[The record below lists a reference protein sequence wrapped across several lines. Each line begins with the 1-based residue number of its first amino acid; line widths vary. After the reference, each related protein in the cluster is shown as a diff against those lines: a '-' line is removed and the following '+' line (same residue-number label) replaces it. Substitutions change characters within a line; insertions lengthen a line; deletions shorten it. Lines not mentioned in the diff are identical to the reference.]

1 MNESLAS
8 FRWRCGGLL
17 AVALLALPPIA
28 AAQAIGSGPLT
39 SSLATAEPPTGL
51 LRLGPAHIAPGVT
64 VRGAGWDSNIFD
76 EATDPKED
84 YVIAVVPDVA
94 VFTRVPMV
102 QVSAYGGVD
111 ISRYVE
117 YESENSTGY
126 AVRGRIDFLLS
137 RLRPFVG
144 SARIRTR
151 ERPNGEIDARA
162 NRLEQE
168 WSGGV
173 AYDLSDHS
181 AFYVSAFQN
190 TVRYDNAFE
199 EGVNL
204 STSLDHDSNDYSVG
218 VRTELTPLTTLTV
231 SGSYQEDKFHNDMLR
246 NGDNRLATG
255 TVNIGADGIVS
266 GVASVSYKD
275 YRPVN
280 PAVKPFR
287 GVTALGA
294 LTYSFLEVGRL
305 TFNGLRTTEYSFDTT
320 EAYYLE
326 NTATLYYTQQL
337 FGGVDAQVRG
347 GRSLFDYA
355 YSNTTPAHKDRLD
368 TVGGSVGYNLSN
380 RTRISANYEYTRR
393 RSPVLPERNYDRRR
407 AYLAW
412 TYAAQ

>member
-1 MNESLAS
+1 MNESWS
-8 FRWRCGGLL
+8 GFRARCIGMLV
-17 AVALLALPPIA
+17 VAFLSAPAIT

-39 SSLATAEPPTGL
+39 SSLATAEPPAGL
-51 LRLGPAHIAPGVT
+51 LRLGPVHIAPGVI
-64 VRGAGWDSNIFD
+64 VREAGWDSNIFD

-84 YVIAVVPDVA
+84 YVVAVAPDVS
-94 VFTRVPMV
+94 VFTRLPMM

-111 ISRYVE
+111 INHYFE

-126 AVRGRIDFLLS
+126 ALRGRVDFLLS

-144 SARIRTR
+144 SGRLRTR
-151 ERPNGEIDARA
+151 QRPNGEIDTRA
-162 NRLEQE
+162 NRLDQE

-173 AYDLSDHS
+173 AYDLSQKS

-190 TVRYDNAFE
+190 TVRYDDAFE

-204 STSLDHDSNDYSVG
+204 STTLDHDRNDYSAG
-218 VRTELTPLTTLTV
+218 VRTELTPLTTLTL
-231 SGSYQEDKFHNDMLR
+231 SGSYQEDKFHNDSLR

-255 TVNIGADGIVS
+255 TLSIGADGIVS
-266 GVASVSYKD
+266 GVASVSYKN

-287 GVTALGA
+287 GITALAA

-326 NTATLYYTQQL
+326 NTATLYYTQRL
-337 FGGVDAQVRG
+337 FRAMDAQVRG

-355 YSNTTPAHKDRLD
+355 YSNTTPAHKDHLD
-368 TVGGSVGYNLSN
+368 TVGGGLGYNLSN
-380 RTRISANYEYTRR
+380 RTRISANYEYARR

-407 AYLAW
+407 VYLAW